1 MIYIKNAKRLKN
13 EKFSDFFNR
22 VFLNSH
28 YRPSTYYDKECLKTQ
43 CVTGKY
49 RSFEDIVEIAKTYY
63 PNISDKSVA
72 KCIKENGKFSFL
84 YCNAVKNWTMPKG
97 ISNCEI
103 PFLWDYGNCK
113 NFTDKIGDK
122 YSFDM
127 IQELMNKK

>member
-1 MIYIKNAKRLKN
+1 MIYIKDAKRLKN

-22 VFLNSH
+22 VFLDDH
-28 YRPSTYYDKECLKTQ
+28 YTPQTFYDKECLKSQ

-72 KCIKENGKFSFL
+72 KCIKENGNFSFL
-84 YCNAVKNWTMPKG
+84 YCSGVKKWTMPRVN
-97 ISNCEI
+97 SNCGI
-103 PFLWDYGNCK
+103 PFLHNHKDCK
-113 NFTDKIGDK
+113 NFTDKVGEK

-127 IQELMNKK
+127 IQQLMNK